1 MPSPRDRFEIHPDRQ
16 PSSRALDGEDWIE
29 ARAGGLEAPILAR
42 VGRSRDGR
50 PIITGLMIGEFD
62 DGEITADTLRAIR
75 PRALLA
81 QLFEDFD
88 PGEPPTLPSAAEGEL
103 PDMLDDDQ
111 LAWGL
116 MHEHVSS
123 PAREQAPEQEA
134 VTPARGPSLDQLNQ
148 FVEVYQREW
157 KRLPNRAM
165 TSTAEAMSISLPTA
179 HRWAKRCR
187 DRGLLPP
194 K

>member
-1 MPSPRDRFEIHPDRQ
+1 MPSPRDRFEIYPDRQ
-16 PSSRALDGEDWIE
+16 PSSRALDGDDWIE

-50 PIITGLMIGEFD
+50 PVITGLMIGEFD

-88 PGEPPTLPSAAEGEL
+88 PGEPPSPATAAEGEL
-103 PDMLDDDQ
+103 PDLLDDD
-111 LAWGL
+111 LMTWGL
-116 MHEHVSS
+116 MQEHVSS
-123 PAREQAPEQEA
+123 PAREQAPDQMA
-134 VTPARGPSLDQLNQ
+134 VTPPRGPSLDQLRR
-148 FVEVYQREW
+148 FAEVYQREW
-157 KRLPNRAM
+157 ERFPHRAM
-165 TSTAEAMSISLPTA
+165 TATAEAMTISRPTA
-179 HRWAKRCR
+179 NRWAKQCR
-187 DRGLLPP
+187 ERGLLPP